1 MQLLPRILTET
12 ETTKSN
18 EENKNKIILCA
29 SVISYVPQLILFDRF
44 HQVENKILSLIVFI
58 NY

>member
-18 EENKNKIILCA
+18 EENKNKIVLCA
-29 SVISYVPQLILFDRF
+29 SVIYYAPQLYCSTASTR
-44 HQVENKILSLIVFI
+44 
-58 NY
+58 

>member
-18 EENKNKIILCA
+18 EENKNKIVLCA
-29 SVISYVPQLILFDRF
+29 SVIYYVPQLYCSTASTR
-44 HQVENKILSLIVFI
+44 
-58 NY
+58 